1 MKLYINNFIMKTTKI
16 LSLRKSYS
24 APALESES
32 IDLNSACLTASVGIA
47 DNGIDDYSTG
57 DPINL

>member
-1 MKLYINNFIMKTTKI
+1 MKTIKTI
-16 LSLRKSYS
+16 SLRKSYS

-32 IDLNSACLTASVGIA
+32 FDLNSACLTTSVGVA
-47 DNGIDDYSTG
+47 GNGIDDYTTG

>member
-1 MKLYINNFIMKTTKI
+1 MKQHIYNTIMKTIKTI
-16 LSLRKSYS
+16 SLRKSYS

-32 IDLNSACLTASVGIA
+32 FDLNSACLTTSVGVA
-47 DNGIDDYSTG
+47 GNGIDDYTTG